1 MWSEDNGGQSSGNL
15 LPLLLFH
22 PFPCRAIV
30 APTRFERLS
39 SRLLLQLQPS
49 GFDSP
54 LLLPRDSFN
63 KLKEK
68 RQHNCAARFLA
79 IFLEG
84 GGGREK
90 NGFKLNA
97 TSEGL

>member
-1 MWSEDNGGQSSGNL
+1 M
-15 LPLLLFH
+15 
-22 PFPCRAIV
+22 
-30 APTRFERLS
+30 APTRFKRLG

-79 IFLEG
+79 IFLG
-84 GGGREK
+84 GGGAREK
-90 NGFKLNA
+90 NGSNSMPHPSDSRSGNRL
-97 TSEGL
+97 GD